1 MPRFYFHLS
10 APDEALPDT
19 IGCEIDDLAT
29 AHARAVKLAERIIM
43 LARSAES
50 IADLRPW
57 TVKVADEN
65 QRVGLTVIFPAHER
79 PPVEQGSS
87 ARMPINDLFNKL
99 TTDLCWQN
107 QRKYSRKP
115 SAF

>member
-50 IADLRPW
+50 IADLLDGESCGRESKSRFNCHLP
-57 TVKVADEN
+57 
-65 QRVGLTVIFPAHER
+65 
-79 PPVEQGSS
+79 SS
-87 ARMPINDLFNKL
+87 
-99 TTDLCWQN
+99 
-107 QRKYSRKP
+107 
-115 SAF
+115 